1 MKVMSDLSD
10 HPLVA
15 DRLAKLRDVSCP
27 SREFRQHV
35 SDIAKLLVLPAT
47 AGLATEPVR
56 VETPL
61 QEMTGQKLSRP
72 IVLVPILRAGLGLS
86 DAFHQ
91 IIPEASVAHYG
102 MARNEE
108 TLEPE
113 IYLEKFPPSMAQ
125 AEVLVLDPMLAT
137 GGSAS
142 VAISGLKERGACFI
156 HFVCLVASPEG
167 LSKLKEDHPE
177 VIVTCATID
186 DGLNEKGY
194 IVPGL
199 GDAGDRTF
207 GTL

>member
-1 MKVMSDLSD
+1 MSDLSD

-15 DRLAKLRDVSCP
+15 DRLAKLRDNSCP
-27 SREFRQHV
+27 SHEFRQHV

-47 AGLATEPVR
+47 ASLATEPTKIK
-56 VETPL
+56 TPL

-72 IVLVPILRAGLGLS
+72 VVLVPILRAGLGLS

-91 IIPEASVAHYG
+91 MIPEASVAHYG
-102 MARNEE
+102 IARNEE

-113 IYLEKFPPSMAQ
+113 IYLEKFPRRIDQ
-125 AEVLVLDPMLAT
+125 AEVIILDPMLAT
-137 GGSAS
+137 GGSA
-142 VAISGLKERGACFI
+142 VAALDGLKERGARHL

-167 LSKLKEDHPE
+167 LARLKHDHPE
-177 VIVTCATID
+177 VIITCATID
-186 DGLNEKGY
+186 DGLNEQGY

>member
-1 MKVMSDLSD
+1 MSDLSD

-15 DRLAKLRDVSCP
+15 DRLAKLRDSSCP
-27 SREFRQHV
+27 SNEFRQHV

-47 AGLATEPVR
+47 AGLATEPTKI
-56 VETPL
+56 ETPL
-61 QEMTGQKLSRP
+61 EEMTGQRLSRP
-72 IVLVPILRAGLGLS
+72 VVLVPILRAGLGLS

-91 IIPEASVAHYG
+91 MIPEASVAHYG
-102 MARNEE
+102 IARNEE

-113 IYLEKFPPSMAQ
+113 IYLEKFPPEMDQ
-125 AEVLVLDPMLAT
+125 AEVIVLDPMLAT
-137 GGSAS
+137 GGSA
-142 VAISGLKERGACFI
+142 VAALDGLKERGARHL

-167 LSKLKEDHPE
+167 LARLKHDHPE
-177 VIVTCATID
+177 VIITCATID
-186 DGLNEKGY
+186 DGLNEQGY

>member
-1 MKVMSDLSD
+1 MSDLSD

-15 DRLAKLRDVSCP
+15 DRLAKLRNKSCP
-27 SREFRQHV
+27 SHQFRQHV

-47 AGLATEPVR
+47 AGLATEPTKI
-56 VETPL
+56 ETPL
-61 QEMTGQKLSRP
+61 QEMTAKKLSRQV
-72 IVLVPILRAGLGLS
+72 VLVPILRAGLGLS

-91 IIPEASVAHYG
+91 MIPEASVAHYG
-102 MARNEE
+102 VARNEE

-113 IYLEKFPPSMAQ
+113 IYLEKFPSKMDQ
-125 AEVLVLDPMLAT
+125 AEVIILDPMLAT
-137 GGSAS
+137 GGSA
-142 VAISGLKERGACFI
+142 VAALDGLKERGARHL

-167 LSKLKEDHPE
+167 LARVKHDHPE
-177 VIVTCATID
+177 VIITCATID
-186 DGLNEKGY
+186 DGLNEQGY

>member
-1 MKVMSDLSD
+1 MSDLSD

-15 DRLAKLRDVSCP
+15 DRLARLRDSSCP
-27 SREFRQHV
+27 FHEFRQHV

-47 AGLATEPVR
+47 AGLATEPTKI
-56 VETPL
+56 ETPL
-61 QEMTGQKLSRP
+61 QEMTGQRLSRP
-72 IVLVPILRAGLGLS
+72 VVLVPILRAGLGLS

-91 IIPEASVAHYG
+91 MIPEASVAHYG
-102 MARNEE
+102 IARNEE

-113 IYLEKFPPSMAQ
+113 IYLEKFPPEMDQ
-125 AEVLVLDPMLAT
+125 AEVIVLDPMLAT
-137 GGSAS
+137 GGSA
-142 VAISGLKERGACFI
+142 VAALDGLKERGARHL

-167 LSKLKEDHPE
+167 LARLKHDHPE
-177 VIVTCATID
+177 VIITCATID
-186 DGLNEKGY
+186 DGLNEQGY

>member
-1 MKVMSDLSD
+1 MSDLSD

-15 DRLAKLRDVSCP
+15 DRLAKLRDNSCP
-27 SREFRQHV
+27 SHEFRQHV

-47 AGLATEPVR
+47 AGLATEPTKI
-56 VETPL
+56 ETPL

-72 IVLVPILRAGLGLS
+72 VVLVPILRAGLGLS

-91 IIPEASVAHYG
+91 MIPEASVAHYG
-102 MARNEE
+102 IARNEE

-113 IYLEKFPPSMAQ
+113 IYLEKFPRRMDQ
-125 AEVLVLDPMLAT
+125 AEVIILDPMLAT
-137 GGSAS
+137 GGSA
-142 VAISGLKERGACFI
+142 VAALDGLKERGARHL

-167 LSKLKEDHPE
+167 LARLKHDHPE
-177 VIVTCATID
+177 VIITCATID
-186 DGLNEKGY
+186 DGLNEQGY

>member
-1 MKVMSDLSD
+1 MSDLSD

-27 SREFRQHV
+27 PHEFRQHV
-35 SDIAKLLVLPAT
+35 SDIAKLLVLPST
-47 AGLATEPVR
+47 AGLASEPVQ

-61 QEMTGQKLSRP
+61 QEMTGAKLSRP
-72 IVLVPILRAGLGLS
+72 VVLVPILRAGLGLS
-86 DAFHQ
+86 DAFHHM
-91 IIPEASVAHYG
+91 IPEASVAHYG

-113 IYLEKFPPSMAQ
+113 VYLEKFPPHLEES
-125 AEVLVLDPMLAT
+125 EVIVLDPMLAT
-137 GGSAS
+137 GGSA
-142 VAISGLKERGACFI
+142 AAALAGLKERGARFL

-167 LSKLKEDHPE
+167 LAKLRNEHPE
-177 VIVTCATID
+177 VIITCATID

>member
-1 MKVMSDLSD
+1 MSDLSD

-15 DRLAKLRDVSCP
+15 DRLAKLRDSSCP
-27 SREFRQHV
+27 SREFRQYV
-35 SDIAKLLVLPAT
+35 SDVAKLLVLPAT
-47 AGLATEPVR
+47 AGLATEPTKI
-56 VETPL
+56 ETPL

-72 IVLVPILRAGLGLS
+72 VVLVPILRAGLGLS

-91 IIPEASVAHYG
+91 LIPEASVAHYG
-102 MARNEE
+102 IARNEE

-113 IYLEKFPPSMAQ
+113 IYLEKFPPEMDQ
-125 AEVLVLDPMLAT
+125 AEVIVLDPMLAT
-137 GGSAS
+137 GGSA
-142 VAISGLKERGACFI
+142 VAALDGLKERGARHL

-167 LSKLKEDHPE
+167 LALLKHDHPE
-177 VIVTCATID
+177 IIITCATID
-186 DGLNEKGY
+186 DGLNEQGY